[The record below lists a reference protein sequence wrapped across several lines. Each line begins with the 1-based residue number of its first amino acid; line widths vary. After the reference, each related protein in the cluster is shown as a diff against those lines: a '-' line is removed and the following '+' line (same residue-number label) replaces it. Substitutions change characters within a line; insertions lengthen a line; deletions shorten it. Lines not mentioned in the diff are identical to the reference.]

1 MSEYLKVPKDCFIDR
16 RKMGII
22 DREYTLNKIWS
33 IGGDT
38 GWYYGDWLWDLRGFI
53 DKLSGVR
60 WTEDAPIKDIHA
72 GDVLDF
78 LARIMLIKKKEI
90 SFVC

>member
-1 MSEYLKVPKDCFIDR
+1 MSEYLKSQKIASLIEENGSNRPRIYF
-16 RKMGII
+16 
-22 DREYTLNKIWS
+22 NKIWS

-53 DKLSGVR
+53 DKYLALWLPG
-60 WTEDAPIKDIHA
+60 TPIKKDIHA

-78 LARIMLIKKKEI
+78 GAYYMLIKKKEI